1 MKINILWETFS
12 FLFWTAMDSGG
23 TSDPYV
29 KVFFAGEKKKKF
41 ETKVHR
47 KTLVTFLKYIAK
59 HIYITYKY
67 RF

>member
-1 MKINILWETFS
+1 
-12 FLFWTAMDSGG
+12 MDSGG